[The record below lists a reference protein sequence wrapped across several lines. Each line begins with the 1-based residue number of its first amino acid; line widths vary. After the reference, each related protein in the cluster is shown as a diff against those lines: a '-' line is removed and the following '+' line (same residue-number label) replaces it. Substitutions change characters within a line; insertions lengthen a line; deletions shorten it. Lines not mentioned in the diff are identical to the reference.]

1 MKPTFRP
8 AHFSVVVLAAL
19 TRALPAIV
27 ILIAA
32 LFAAGTAVAGDRE
45 DAAKEFDLGQ
55 QSEKAGNFT
64 TALDH
69 YLKSYELI
77 PHPATAYNIA
87 SNYEKIGKARQAA
100 QYFNTYL
107 EQDPQ
112 ADDKDKVKKKIVDL
126 QNLPARIVV
135 RSSPPGAQVT
145 IDSGPQAREPIVL
158 SLKGGDHE
166 VTATLQ
172 GQSQT
177 QKINA
182 QFGEPQEIVIT
193 FGASTAIIN
202 VWSTANNTT
211 VSVDGAVVG
220 TAPLAVTVSA
230 GQHQVTAS
238 ALGFVPQTKPVV
250 VLAGRAEQLS
260 FSLVAAGRTTPTGS
274 DASTT
279 MNPDDSRLKFVF
291 GLDAGPVTVEKDT
304 KGSFMI
310 HGGIRTGNFEL
321 FATFGSFGERT
332 QLAAADSVSNDTE
345 MVAGGEIYGLGI
357 RRSSFRGRGLH
368 FAYSTN
374 LLFSSQ
380 VAFDGRLGLIYH
392 NLLNG
397 GIKGDL
403 YVDAGV
409 GIVGRSNGSSIYVPL
424 AFGLMFHR

>member
-1 MKPTFRP
+1 
-8 AHFSVVVLAAL
+8 VLA
-19 TRALPAIV
+19 
-27 ILIAA
+27 ILIT
-32 LFAAGTAVAGDRE
+32 AGSAFAGDRE

-64 TALDH
+64 SALDH

-145 IDSGPQAREPIVL
+145 IDGGPQAREPIVV

-166 VTATLQ
+166 VIATLQ
-172 GQSQT
+172 GQTQT
-177 QKINA
+177 QRINA

-202 VWSTANNTT
+202 IWSTANNTT

-238 ALGFVPQTKPVV
+238 APGFVAQTKPVV
-250 VLAGRAEQLS
+250 VQTGRAEQIS
-260 FSLVAAGRTTPTGS
+260 FSLVAAGGRPTSTSSG
-274 DASTT
+274 ASTT
-279 MNPDDSRLKFVF
+279 MNPNESRLKFVF
-291 GLDAGPVTVEKDT
+291 GFDVGTTTIDQGTGGA
-304 KGSFMI
+304 FMV
-310 HGGIRTGNFEL
+310 HGGIRLGGFEAYATIGNFTKLDNIADAPSTESEL
-321 FATFGSFGERT
+321 LR
-332 QLAAADSVSNDTE
+332 
-345 MVAGGEIYGLGI
+345 GGLVGGLGI
-357 RRSSFRGRGLH
+357 RKVSVGGRGLH
-368 FAYSTN
+368 IAYSSNIFFNT
-374 LLFSSQ
+374 Q
-380 VAFDGRLGLIYH
+380 VALDARLGLVYQ
-392 NLLNG
+392 NMLNG
-397 GIKGDL
+397 SIKTDL
-403 YVDAGV
+403 YGEAGI
-409 GIVGRSNGSSIYVPL
+409 GIVGRATPITSVYIPVV
-424 AFGLMFHR
+424 FGLMFHR

>member
-8 AHFSVVVLAAL
+8 AQFSVVVLAAL

-27 ILIAA
+27 ILIAT

-172 GQSQT
+172 GQTQT
-177 QKINA
+177 QRINA

-250 VLAGRAEQLS
+250 VQAGRAEQLS
-260 FSLVAAGRTTPTGS
+260 FSLVAAGRTT
-274 DASTT
+274 STSSGT
-279 MNPDDSRLKFVF
+279 STAMNPSESRLKFVF
-291 GLDAGPVTVEKDT
+291 GLASGGTVIEQGT
-304 KGSFMI
+304 GGAFTL
-310 HGGIRTGNFEL
+310 HGGIR
-321 FATFGSFGERT
+321 FGSFEAYATLGGFG
-332 QLAAADSVSNDTE
+332 QLDNVTDPLPSESELVR
-345 MVAGGEIYGLGI
+345 GGVLGGLGI
-357 RRSSFRGRGLH
+357 RKANFAGRGLAL
-368 FAYSTN
+368 AYSSN
-374 LLFSSQ
+374 IFINNKA
-380 VAFDGRLGLIYH
+380 AFDARLGLFYN

-397 GIKGDL
+397 SIKTDL
-403 YVDAGV
+403 FAEVGV
-409 GIVGRSNGSSIYVPL
+409 GIVGRADGKVTAYVPVL
-424 AFGLMFHR
+424 FGLMFHR